1 MKIYNI
7 ALLLPLYLAL
17 TAQLK
22 ALKHEET
29 GQKALKAY
37 EITDPSTDTLVM
49 PAPTENEA
57 FFGSRITRSVTL
69 LSTSTKERRL
79 PVKILIY
86 GQSIVGSTVFTEYIR
101 DYLTEQFPYADI
113 SLENKAIGGFN
124 ASRIIRTAVHDVYP
138 YYPDLI
144 IFHVY
149 GGERYDGLERLFTNI
164 RKYTTAD
171 ILLLNHHL
179 NVSQTPYNENMYQYL
194 RYIAN
199 KYNCEL
205 VDLSK
210 EWTRY
215 LADNNLKNTD
225 LLRDNTH
232 PNSKGLWVMS
242 QMVGRHLQYNSL
254 FPGSWQDNVRTV
266 YTTTAYNLQGENQVS
281 FKGKKWEIVDGVPAG
296 ESKDAPLKLTF
307 EGNRIDIVAGKLN
320 NHETT
325 GSARIILDGKPISK
339 NKDLYYITRPGS
351 GPNTWWPLVK
361 RVSHIKELVPE
372 TWTLK
377 VDGIN
382 ADSTVWF
389 FSVKGSVTG
398 YDGSGNSEETFI
410 SKSGRVAIDVSDYMF
425 TDIKRTFKTV
435 TPVGFESSWNIKPLF
450 IETYRTPVMDD
461 ESRVYKT
468 TVVKGLKNGAHTLEI
483 IPNGDGP
490 VPIQAFDI
498 HRPEMPVAN
507 Y

>member
-1 MKIYNI
+1 MKLF
-7 ALLLPLYLAL
+7 ALILLPLCVPLVTQSQVL
-17 TAQLK
+17 TQVEA
-22 ALKHEET
+22 
-29 GQKALKAY
+29 GQRAFQTNEKTFAS
-37 EITDPSTDTLVM
+37 PDTMVM
-49 PAPTENEA
+49 PAPAENEG
-57 FFGSRITRSVTL
+57 FFGSRITRSVSL

-86 GQSIVGSTVFTEYIR
+86 GQSIVGSGVFTEYIL
-101 DYLTEQFPYADI
+101 DYLTEYFPYADI
-113 SLENKAIGGFN
+113 TLENKAIGGFN

-138 YYPDLI
+138 FYPDLI

-149 GGERYDGLERLFTNI
+149 GGERYDGLERLFTDI
-164 RKYTTAD
+164 RKYTTSD

-179 NVSQTPYNENMYQYL
+179 HANHTIYNENMYQYL

-205 VDLSK
+205 VDISR

-215 LADNNLKNTD
+215 LVDNNLKSTD
-225 LLRDNTH
+225 LLRDNVH
-232 PNSKGLWVMS
+232 PNRKGLWVMS
-242 QMVGRHLQYNSL
+242 QMVGRHLRYSYL
-254 FPGSWQDNVRTV
+254 FPGSWQDKVRTV
-266 YTTTAYNLQGENQVS
+266 YTTTAYDLQGENQVS
-281 FKGKKWEIVDGVPAG
+281 FKGKEWRIFDEIPAG
-296 ESKDAPLKLTF
+296 ESKVAPLKLTF
-307 EGNRIDIVAGKLN
+307 EGNRVDIIAGKLN
-320 NHETT
+320 NHEIT

-339 NKDLYYITRPGS
+339 NKGLYYITRPGK
-351 GPNTWWPLVK
+351 GPKTWWPLVK
-361 RVSHIKELVPE
+361 RVSHMKELVPE

-377 VDGIN
+377 VDRIN

-389 FSVKGSVTG
+389 FSVHGTVTG

-410 SKSGRVAIDVSDYMF
+410 SKSGRVAINVSDYMF
-425 TDIKRTFKTV
+425 TDIKSTFKTV
-435 TPVGFESSWNIKPLF
+435 TPVGFESKWSVEPLF
-450 IETYRTPVMDD
+450 IETYRTPVMVD

-490 VPIQAFDI
+490 VPIQAFEI